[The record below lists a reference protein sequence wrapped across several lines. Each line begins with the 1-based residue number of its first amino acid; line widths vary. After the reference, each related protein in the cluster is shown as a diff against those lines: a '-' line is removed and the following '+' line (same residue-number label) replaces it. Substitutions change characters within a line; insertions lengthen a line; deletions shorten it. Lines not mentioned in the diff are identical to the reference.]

1 MSLTGARSYL
11 RGRANSFGLK
21 EWSGGFNFE
30 NIPSTLIN
38 RSYHIQSGT
47 GSGVK
52 LNQNDQEITFSQTVR
67 IFIKGYKDVSTAID
81 SAIKITED
89 LIKEAVSPKNR
100 LTQSDGIK
108 NIVLEN
114 FQFDADSASND
125 TLIIASV
132 TFRIFT
138 VLGL

>member
-1 MSLTGARSYL
+1 MSLSGARSYL
-11 RGRANSFGLK
+11 RSRANSIGLK

-67 IFIKGYKDVSTAID
+67 IFIKGYKDVST
-81 SAIKITED
+81 
-89 LIKEAVSPKNR
+89 LLCSP
-100 LTQSDGIK
+100 L
-108 NIVLEN
+108 V
-114 FQFDADSASND
+114 
-125 TLIIASV
+125 V
-132 TFRIFT
+132 HIF
-138 VLGL
+138 VWQ